1 MSEVSDDAQV
11 WRQLGR
17 GWTRLLWGLL
27 VVAVV
32 FFVVAVATDVH
43 WGTRVS
49 TVCNIVVASC
59 WLIVARS
66 RTVVDGEGIV
76 VRQLRQRRIPWSDV
90 AATQATG
97 DRVLGTT
104 RVRLRDGGV
113 VGLPGVRG
121 KDLDRLEQI
130 RRGGR

>member
-1 MSEVSDDAQV
+1 MSEVSDEVQV
-11 WRQLGR
+11 WRQLSR

-49 TVCNIVVASC
+49 TVCNMVVASC

-76 VRQLRQRRIPWSDV
+76 VRQLRQRRIPWSEV
-90 AATQATG
+90 AATQAAG
-97 DRVLGTT
+97 DRVLGPT
-104 RVRLRDGGV
+104 RVRLRDGDV

-121 KDLDRLEQI
+121 RDLDRLEQI